1 MKILDR
7 PQNEEAL
14 EALRRPDNDGAN
26 TNDRIT
32 QTVQDILHQVKS
44 DGDQALIDLT
54 RKLDGVALEVL
65 SVCDSEIEAAI
76 GQVDQ
81 SLKSALLAAKANI
94 ELFHRSQ
101 QEEVRKIETRPGV
114 YCWREDRPIQSVGL
128 YIPGGKAPLI
138 STVLMLGVPA
148 RLAGCENIVLCTP
161 PDAQGQIHPAILY
174 AATQCG
180 IRNIYKVG
188 GSQAIAA
195 MAYGT
200 QSIPKVDKL
209 FGPGNQYVTRAKLA
223 VQATGTAIDMPA
235 GPSEVLVWAD
245 DAANPAFVAADLLAQ
260 AEHGGDSQVVLICDS
275 LEFAQQ
281 TQDAV
286 NTQKVELSRRDII
299 DQALEH
305 CVMIAVNRADAID
318 LINAYAPEHLII
330 QRERNQYDLKDIQNA
345 GSVFIGPYSPETA
358 GDYASGTNHTLP
370 TNGAA
375 RVYSGVSL
383 DSFVKKITFQ
393 ELSLEGLTGLSE
405 TLQVLA
411 DAEQLDAHRRA
422 VDVRLEFQNQS

>member
-7 PQNEEAL
+7 PLRNEAMRAL
-14 EALRRPDNDGAN
+14 QRPDHDGASSN
-26 TNDRIT
+26 EQINQI
-32 QTVQDILHQVKS
+32 VADILHQVRTG
-44 DGDQALIDLT
+44 GDQALINLT
-54 RKLDGVALEVL
+54 EQLDGVRIDAVR
-65 SVCDSEIEAAI
+65 VCDAEIEAAI
-76 GQVDQ
+76 SQVDRD
-81 SLKSALLAAKANI
+81 LKSALLIARANI
-94 ELFHRSQ
+94 EVFHQSQ
-101 QEEVRKIETRPGV
+101 DEEVRKIETRPGV
-114 YCWREDRPIQSVGL
+114 FCWRENRPIDSVGL

-148 RLAGCENIVLCTP
+148 QIAGCEKIVLCSP
-161 PDAQGQIHPAILY
+161 PDAHGQIHPAILY
-174 AATQCG
+174 AASLCG
-180 IRNIYKVG
+180 IRDVYKVG

-200 QSIPKVDKL
+200 ESIPRVDKI
-209 FGPGNQYVTRAKLA
+209 FGPGNQFVTRAKLA

-245 DAANPAFVAADLLAQ
+245 DDAHPEFVAADLLAQ

-275 LEFAQQ
+275 LDFAQQ
-281 TQDAV
+281 TRDAV
-286 NTQKVELSRRDII
+286 NAQKAHLTRLEII
-299 DQALEH
+299 DEALRH
-305 CVMIAVNRADAID
+305 CVMIAVERREAID
-318 LINAYAPEHLII
+318 LINWYAPEHLII
-330 QRERNQYDLKDIQNA
+330 QRERNRYDLREIKNA

-393 ELSLEGLTGLSE
+393 ELSREGLTGLAE
-405 TLQVLA
+405 TLRTLA

-422 VDVRLEFQNQS
+422 VDVRMEFQKQS